1 MYEVSEAVNPV
12 GLLSLPLPIS
22 GSDASDET
30 KRSNPMKPHGCSRC
44 SKSFTSV
51 HQLAQHTR
59 LHTGE
64 RPYKCSEP
72 TCGRSFIQLSNLQQ
86 HMSQHVKDPIK
97 TEKNTNFN
105 CVTCGKFFA

>member
-1 MYEVSEAVNPV
+1 MYEISEAVNPV
-12 GLLSLPLPIS
+12 GLLPLPIS

-59 LHTGE
+59 
-64 RPYKCSEP
+64 
-72 TCGRSFIQLSNLQQ
+72 N
-86 HMSQHVKDPIK
+86 
-97 TEKNTNFN
+97 
-105 CVTCGKFFA
+105 